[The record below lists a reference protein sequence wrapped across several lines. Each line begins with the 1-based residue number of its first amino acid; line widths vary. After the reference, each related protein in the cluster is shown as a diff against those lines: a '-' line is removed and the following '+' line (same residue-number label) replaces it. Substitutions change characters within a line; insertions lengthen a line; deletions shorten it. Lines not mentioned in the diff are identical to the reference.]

1 MRRSTHET
9 HEIHAIHAIHAIDAI
24 HEIDEIDEIEVQRA
38 SNILRLVPSVP
49 MPAETRPPHRGHR
62 PSYRV
67 SAAFRVR
74 RPYRRQHLNQTMMN
88 RLPEAGV
95 AFRGASPV

>member
-1 MRRSTHET
+1 MRRSTHEIHEI
-9 HEIHAIHAIHAIDAI
+9 HEIHAIHAIHAI
-24 HEIDEIDEIEVQRA
+24 HEIEVQRA

-74 RPYRRQHLNQTMMN
+74 RPYRWQHLNQTMMN

-95 AFRGASPV
+95 AFRGAAPV